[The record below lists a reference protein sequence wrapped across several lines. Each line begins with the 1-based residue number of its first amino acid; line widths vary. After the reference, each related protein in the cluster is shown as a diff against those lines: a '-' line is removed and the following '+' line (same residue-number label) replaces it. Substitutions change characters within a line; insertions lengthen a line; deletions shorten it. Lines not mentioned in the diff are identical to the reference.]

1 MTALS
6 IIVPVYNVE
15 KYLAKCL
22 ESVLN
27 TDWEAL
33 SYEII
38 VVDDASPDGSLAIAQ
53 QYARQYP
60 EIMIIS
66 QPNKGLGGARNTGI
80 TAAQGHYLFFLDSD
94 DYLVNDHMPAL
105 VRKALEQNVDILE
118 FSAITVRE
126 DASVIREI
134 FPVNDLAPV
143 SGMEYFGR
151 YQPSNS
157 VCNKLYKREFFL
169 QNDILFMEKVY
180 VEDAPFNVEAYSKA
194 PSVAS
199 YPLIPVAFLQ
209 NASSITRQKRT
220 GAQMNKFINDSI
232 KVTARM
238 ATFLSDDLPHFT
250 SVALKKKL
258 AVFVSGTL
266 LMIVK
271 SEKSYSNKIVDV
283 ETLKSLNLYP
293 MKFSSGIWQRD
304 LFLTFLNY
312 RLFFWLAATLFSLKY
327 KLKH

>member
-22 ESVLN
+22 ESVLH

-33 SYEII
+33 TFEII

-60 EIMIIS
+60 EIRIIS

-80 TAAQGHYLFFLDSD
+80 TAAQGQYLFFLDSD

-105 VRKALEQNVDILE
+105 ICKALQQNVDILE
-118 FSAITVRE
+118 FGAITVRE
-126 DASVIREI
+126 DASVPKEI

-143 SGMEYFGR
+143 SGIEYFGR
-151 YQPSNS
+151 CQPSNS
-157 VCNKLYKREFFL
+157 VCNKLYKREFLL
-169 QNDILFMEKVY
+169 QNNIRFMEKVY

-194 PSVAS
+194 SSVAS
-199 YPLIPVAFLQ
+199 YPLLPVAFLQ

-220 GAQMNKFINDSI
+220 GAQMTKFIADSI

-238 ATFLSDDLPHFT
+238 AGFLSESAPQHTQD
-250 SVALKKKL
+250 ALKRKL
-258 AVFVSGTL
+258 SVFVSGIL
-266 LMIVK
+266 LMI
-271 SEKSYSNKIVDV
+271 
-283 ETLKSLNLYP
+283 LKSDSDVSAKMTDIRELQSKKLYP
-293 MKFSSGIWQRD
+293 MKYRSGIFIRD
-304 LFLTFLNY
+304 LFLVIANQPYLFKIFSKIY
-312 RLFFWLAATLFSLKY
+312 RIIKN
-327 KLKH
+327 